1 MLEDDDWLKMD
12 KPPEWLQP
20 VEQEEYDEWTPP
32 PRQPLLPPPPPVSRH
47 SLTCVQDTAMSFPTY
62 SKQLTSVVSI

>member
-1 MLEDDDWLKMD
+1 MEEEMLEDDDWLKME

-20 VEQEEYDEWTPP
+20 VEQEEYDEWIPP

-47 SLTCVQDTAMSFPTY
+47 CLVRTVCVCTQG
-62 SKQLTSVVSI
+62 SIAL